1 MSTAGIIILPRPD
14 GVDEEESIEDGVDE
28 EDFIEDSVDEEES
41 IEDVDM
47 LEPEQAP
54 SKWPRKPESQY
65 DLFNPEDSWFDAPP
79 EGFNLT
85 VRVFLYSSSSG
96 STGEVKFDI
105 IIIIIIK
112 FDMQPFMYSSYLLLQ
127 QCGMHSLH
135 G

>member
-1 MSTAGIIILPRPD
+1 MSSQLPVSTAGIIILPRPD

-28 EDFIEDSVDEEES
+28 EDFIEDSVDEEDS

-85 VRVFLYSSSSG
+85 VRVF
-96 STGEVKFDI
+96 F
-105 IIIIIIK
+105 
-112 FDMQPFMYSSYLLLQ
+112 LLLLL
-127 QCGMHSLH
+127 GARGRLLNLIPFSYYFSFFYFFLFFF
-135 G
+135 